1 MLNWDDPIENIKQT
15 NVSGTHMNSRQAGPG
30 GVNPRDGIH
39 KRTEETTAG
48 QATTRPPQAAD
59 LEAEPAL
66 ESEKRLLGGSD
77 LTANI
82 APIKYRWAWD
92 AYMMSQRNFW
102 MPTEI
107 GMGEDLMSLRELNDN
122 ERHTFFT
129 TFATL
134 TTADAL
140 HQRNL
145 ALAVYERITAPE
157 VGMAVIAQMHQETI
171 HSMSYQHIIE
181 SLNFDE
187 DEIYLLYKKVPQIRA
202 KFEYSNAMTRGLQ
215 GNNGN
220 LQEYMRGLFFYYM
233 IFEGVWFMANFCP
246 IFSMQRRRLMSRT
259 GEQLQY
265 IARDESGHVA
275 FGRSLIWAL
284 WQEVPEARIEES
296 EAHRLMHEA
305 MELEEAYAEYTI
317 KPILGYDIELH
328 RRHVR
333 YLVNRR
339 LLDMGFNPIYSE
351 DEAESLPWWEE
362 QIGFRKEK
370 NFFET
375 RVTEYQT
382 GGALSW
388 E

>member
-1 MLNWDDPIENIKQT
+1 MLTWDDPLENLK
-15 NVSGTHMNSRQAGPG
+15 
-30 GVNPRDGIH
+30 
-39 KRTEETTAG
+39 
-48 QATTRPPQAAD
+48 PQAIAKSRERFVPMPAVAAD
-59 LEAEPAL
+59 PIAEPAL
-66 ESEKRLLGGSD
+66 EAEKRLVGGSS
-77 LTANI
+77 LTSNI

-92 AYMMSQRNFW
+92 AYLTSQRNFW
-102 MPTEI
+102 LPTEI
-107 GMGEDLMSLRELNDN
+107 GMGEDLMALKKLSAN

-157 VGMAVIAQMHQETI
+157 VGMAIVAQMHQETI

-187 DEIYLLYKKVPQIRA
+187 DEIYLLYQAIPQIRA
-202 KFEYSNAMTRGLQ
+202 KFEYSNAKTRSLQ
-215 GNNGN
+215 GQSGD
-220 LQEYMRGLFFYYM
+220 LRDYAKGLFFYYM
-233 IFEGVWFMANFCP
+233 IFEGVWFMGGFCP
-246 IFSMQRRRLMSRT
+246 IFSMQRRRLMVRT

-275 FGRSLIWAL
+275 FGRALIWAL
-284 WQEVPEARIEES
+284 WQENPETRLEES
-296 EAHRLMHEA
+296 EAHALMREA
-305 MELEEAYAEYTI
+305 MELEEAYAEYAV
-317 KPILGYDIELH
+317 KPMLGYDLKLH
-328 RRHVR
+328 LRHVK
-333 YLVNRR
+333 YLANRR
-339 LLDMGFNPIYSE
+339 LLDLGFSPLYPE
-351 DEAESLPWWEE
+351 AEAESLPWWEE

-382 GGALSW
+382 GGALYW
-388 E
+388 EGE

>member
-1 MLNWDDPIENIKQT
+1 MLNWDDPIESIKRKRAEES
-15 NVSGTHMNSRQAGPG
+15 VSEP
-30 GVNPRDGIH
+30 I
-39 KRTEETTAG
+39 
-48 QATTRPPQAAD
+48 ATMPPLAAD
-59 LEAEPAL
+59 PAAEPAL

-92 AYMMSQRNFW
+92 AYIMSQRNFW

-107 GMGEDLMSLRELNDN
+107 GMGEDLMSLRNLNDN

-187 DEIYLLYKKVPQIRA
+187 DEIYLLYQKVPQIRA

-215 GNNGN
+215 GNQGD
-220 LQEYMRGLFFYYM
+220 LKEYMRGLFFYYM

-265 IARDESGHVA
+265 IARDESGHVS

-284 WQEVPEARIEES
+284 WQEVPEMRMEES
-296 EAHRLMHEA
+296 EAHQLMHEA
-305 MELEEAYAEYTI
+305 MELEVSYAEYSI
-317 KPILGYDIELH
+317 RPMLGYDIELH
-328 RRHVR
+328 HRHVR

-375 RVTEYQT
+375 RVTEYQA

>member
-1 MLNWDDPIENIKQT
+1 MLNWDDLQETPTPSLI
-15 NVSGTHMNSRQAGPG
+15 
-30 GVNPRDGIH
+30 
-39 KRTEETTAG
+39 TEK
-48 QATTRPPQAAD
+48 PSSN
-59 LEAEPAL
+59 EA
-66 ESEKRLLGGSD
+66 EKRLVGGNS
-77 LTANI
+77 LTSNI
-82 APIKYRWAWD
+82 APIKYRWAWE
-92 AYMMSQRNFW
+92 AYLKSQRNFW
-102 MPTEI
+102 LPTEI
-107 GMGEDLMSLRELNDN
+107 GMGEDLMTLRKLSPA

-187 DEIYLLYKKVPQIRA
+187 DEIYFLYQRVPQIRA
-202 KFEYSNAMTRGLQ
+202 KFEYSNAKTCSLQDQRGDL
-215 GNNGN
+215 ND
-220 LQEYMRGLFFYYM
+220 YVRGLFFYYM
-233 IFEGVWFMANFCP
+233 IFEGVWFMAGFCP
-246 IFSMQRRRLMSRT
+246 IFSLQRRRLMVRT

-275 FGRSLIWAL
+275 FGRSLILAL
-284 WQEVPEARIEES
+284 WQENPKSRLEES
-296 EAHRLMHEA
+296 EAHALMREA
-305 MELEEAYAEYTI
+305 MELEEDYAEYAI
-317 KPILGYDIELH
+317 KPMLGYDKELH
-328 RRHVR
+328 VRHAK
-333 YLVNRR
+333 YLANKR
-339 LLDMGFNPIYSE
+339 LLDLGYNSLFSA
-351 DEAESLPWWEE
+351 DEVESLPWWEE

-382 GGALSW
+382 GGVLSW

>member
-1 MLNWDDPIENIKQT
+1 MLNWDDPLEKITPSAPAKEHF
-15 NVSGTHMNSRQAGPG
+15 SEMPG
-30 GVNPRDGIH
+30 V
-39 KRTEETTAG
+39 
-48 QATTRPPQAAD
+48 AAD
-59 LEAEPAL
+59 REAEPAVD
-66 ESEKRLLGGSD
+66 SVKRLVGGSD

-82 APIKYRWAWD
+82 APIKYQWAWD
-92 AYMMSQRNFW
+92 AYIKSQRNFW
-102 MPTEI
+102 LPTEI
-107 GMGEDLMSLRELNDN
+107 GMGEDLMALKQLNDN

-145 ALAVYERITAPE
+145 ALAVYERISAPE
-157 VGMAVIAQMHQETI
+157 VGMAIIAQMHQETI

-187 DEIYLLYKKVPQIRA
+187 DEIYLLYQRVPQIRA
-202 KFEYSNAMTRGLQ
+202 KFEYSNRMTRGLQ
-215 GNNGN
+215 GRTAD
-220 LQEYMRGLFFYYM
+220 LKEYVRGLFFYYM

-246 IFSMQRRRLMSRT
+246 IFSMQRRRLMVRT

-265 IARDESGHVA
+265 IARDESGHVG
-275 FGRSLIWAL
+275 FGRALIWAL
-284 WQEVPEARIEES
+284 WQEAPETRMEES
-296 EAHRLMHEA
+296 QAHALMREA
-305 MELEEAYAEYTI
+305 MALEADYARYTV
-317 KPILGYDIELH
+317 KPMLGYDLELH
-328 RRHVR
+328 QRHAR
-333 YLVNRR
+333 YLANRR
-339 LLDMGFNPIYSE
+339 LQDMGFAPIYPESE
-351 DEAESLPWWEE
+351 VACLPWWEE

>member
-1 MLNWDDPIENIKQT
+1 MLNWDDEPQIDIKT
-15 NVSGTHMNSRQAGPG
+15 SRRSLAMPA
-30 GVNPRDGIH
+30 V
-39 KRTEETTAG
+39 
-48 QATTRPPQAAD
+48 AAD
-59 LEAEPAL
+59 RAAELKVLA
-66 ESEKRLLGGSD
+66 EKRLVGGSR
-77 LTANI
+77 LTSNI

-92 AYMMSQRNFW
+92 AYLKSQRNFW
-102 MPTEI
+102 LPTEI
-107 GMGEDLMSLRELNDN
+107 GMGEDLMALRKLSDS

-187 DEIYLLYKKVPQIRA
+187 DEIYLLYQKVPEIRA
-202 KFEYSNAMTRGLQ
+202 KFEYSNAKTEGLQ
-215 GNNGN
+215 GQNGD
-220 LQEYMRGLFFYYM
+220 LKDYARGLFFYYM
-233 IFEGVWFMANFCP
+233 IFEGVWFMAGFCP
-246 IFSMQRRRLMSRT
+246 IFSMQRRRLMVRT

-275 FGRSLIWAL
+275 FGRALIWAL
-284 WQEVPEARIEES
+284 WQENPESRLEES
-296 EAHRLMHEA
+296 EAHALMREA
-305 MELEEAYAEYTI
+305 LELEEAYAAYTV
-317 KPILGYDIELH
+317 KPMLGYDLKLH
-328 RRHVR
+328 LRHVR
-333 YLVNRR
+333 YLANRR
-339 LLDMGFNPIYSE
+339 LLDLGFSPLYPAS
-351 DEAESLPWWEE
+351 EAESLPWWEE

-375 RVTEYQT
+375 RVTEYQS

>member
-1 MLNWDDPIENIKQT
+1 MLNWDDPLEHIKTQPAPKSKEHFILPA
-15 NVSGTHMNSRQAGPG
+15 V
-30 GVNPRDGIH
+30 
-39 KRTEETTAG
+39 
-48 QATTRPPQAAD
+48 AAD
-59 LEAEPAL
+59 RKAESAREA
-66 ESEKRLLGGSD
+66 EKRLVGGSD
-77 LTANI
+77 LTSNI
-82 APIKYRWAWD
+82 APIKYQWAWD
-92 AYMMSQRNFW
+92 AYIRSQRNFW
-102 MPTEI
+102 LPTEI
-107 GMGEDLMSLRELNDN
+107 GMGEDLMALKRLSPN

-171 HSMSYQHIIE
+171 HSMSYQHVIE
-181 SLNFDE
+181 ALNFDE
-187 DEIYLLYKKVPQIRA
+187 DEIYLLYQKIPQIRA
-202 KFEYSNAMTRGLQ
+202 KFEYSNAKTRGLQ
-215 GNNGN
+215 GQSGD
-220 LQEYMRGLFFYYM
+220 LKDYVRGLFFYYM
-233 IFEGVWFMANFCP
+233 IFEGVWFMGGFCP
-246 IFSMQRRRLMSRT
+246 IFSMQRRRLMVRT

-275 FGRSLIWAL
+275 FGRALILAL
-284 WQEVPEARIEES
+284 WQENPETRLEES
-296 EAHRLMHEA
+296 EAYALMREA
-305 MELEEAYAEYTI
+305 MELEEAYAEHTI
-317 KPILGYDIELH
+317 RPMLGYDLELH
-328 RRHVR
+328 RRHVK
-333 YLVNRR
+333 YLANRR
-339 LLDMGFNPIYSE
+339 LLDLGFSPLYPE
-351 DEAESLPWWEE
+351 TEAESLPWWEE

>member
-1 MLNWDDPIENIKQT
+1 MLNWDDPLEQIKQ
-15 NVSGTHMNSRQAGPG
+15 RKQP
-30 GVNPRDGIH
+30 
-39 KRTEETTAG
+39 TAD
-48 QATTRPPQAAD
+48 TKVHFEPVAAD
-59 LEAEPAL
+59 REAAAAVDG
-66 ESEKRLLGGSD
+66 EKRLVGGSD

-82 APIKYRWAWD
+82 APIKYHWAWD
-92 AYMMSQRNFW
+92 AYIKSQRNFW
-102 MPTEI
+102 LPTEI
-107 GMGEDLMSLRELNDN
+107 GMGEDLMTLGKLNDN

-187 DEIYLLYKKVPQIRA
+187 DEIYLLYQKVPQIRA
-202 KFEYSNAMTRGLQ
+202 KFEYSNAQTHALQ
-215 GNNGN
+215 GQGGD
-220 LQEYMRGLFFYYM
+220 LTDYVRGLFFYYM

-246 IFSMQRRRLMSRT
+246 IFSLQRRRLMVRT

-275 FGRSLIWAL
+275 FGKALIQAL
-284 WQEVPEARIEES
+284 WREHPETRIDES
-296 EAHRLMHEA
+296 QAHKLMGEA
-305 MELEEAYAEYTI
+305 MELEQAYAEYAV
-317 KPILGYDIELH
+317 KPMLGYDLELH
-328 RRHVR
+328 LRHVR
-333 YLVNRR
+333 YLANRR
-339 LLDMGFNPIYSE
+339 LLDLGLTPLYPES
-351 DEAESLPWWEE
+351 EAEVLPWWEE

-388 E
+388 D

>member
-1 MLNWDDPIENIKQT
+1 MLNWDDPLESIKKQP
-15 NVSGTHMNSRQAGPG
+15 A
-30 GVNPRDGIH
+30 PRPKEH
-39 KRTEETTAG
+39 FTMPAM
-48 QATTRPPQAAD
+48 AAD
-59 LEAEPAL
+59 RAAE
-66 ESEKRLLGGSD
+66 ESSARADSQNYDGEKRLVGGSD

-82 APIKYRWAWD
+82 APIKYKWAWD
-92 AYMMSQRNFW
+92 AYMASQRNFW

-107 GMGEDLMSLRELNDN
+107 GMGEDLMTLKKLNEN

-145 ALAVYERITAPE
+145 ALAVYERISAPE

-171 HSMSYQHIIE
+171 HSMSYQHVIE
-181 SLNFDE
+181 ALNFDE
-187 DEIYLLYKKVPQIRA
+187 DEIYLLYQKVPPIRA
-202 KFEYSNAMTRGLQ
+202 KFEYSNEKTKALQ
-215 GNNGN
+215 GQGGS
-220 LQEYMRGLFFYYM
+220 LKDYVRGLFFYYM

-246 IFSMQRRRLMSRT
+246 IFSMQRRRLMVRT

-275 FGRSLIWAL
+275 FGRALISAL
-284 WQEVPEARIEES
+284 WKENPETRLEEA
-296 EAHRLMHEA
+296 EAHTLMREA
-305 MELEEAYAEYTI
+305 MELEEAYAQYTV
-317 KPILGYDIELH
+317 KPMLGYDLELH

-333 YLVNRR
+333 SLANRR
-339 LLDMGFNPIYSE
+339 MLDLGFSPLYS
-351 DEAESLPWWEE
+351 DQEAESLPWWEE
-362 QIGFRKEK
+362 QVAARKEK